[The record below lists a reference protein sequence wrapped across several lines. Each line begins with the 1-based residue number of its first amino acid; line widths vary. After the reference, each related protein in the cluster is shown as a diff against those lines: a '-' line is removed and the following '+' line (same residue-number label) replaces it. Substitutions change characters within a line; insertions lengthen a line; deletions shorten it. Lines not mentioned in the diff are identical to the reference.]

1 MELLK
6 KLKTNVI
13 ISSIL
18 CIVIGIVLV
27 IWPDLTMEI
36 ACLAIGA
43 VLLIAGITRL
53 ITYFTA
59 RDGSLYS
66 QINLIFGIVLIVV
79 GALILWQWDKV
90 LEIVPIIVGIIIA
103 IHGISD
109 LRQAFALRKNEYE
122 KWWVA
127 LILGLLTVILGVLLI
142 LNPFAALDTVVML
155 IGIFLIFD
163 GISVIWIT
171 SRIYRTAKAM
181 EQEAGALDVEI
192 EVQEVQVTKEAG
204 EVKND

>member
-6 KLKTNVI
+6 RLKTNVI
-13 ISSIL
+13 ISSAL

-27 IWPDLTMEI
+27 VWPDLTMEI

-43 VLLIAGITRL
+43 VLLIAGIMRL
-53 ITYFTA
+53 IAYFTA
-59 RDGSLYS
+59 RDGSVYS
-66 QINLIFGIVLIVV
+66 QVNLIFGIVLIVV
-79 GALILWQWDKV
+79 GALILWKWDKV
-90 LEIVPIIVGIIIA
+90 LEIVPIIVGIVIV

-109 LRQAFALRKNEYE
+109 LRQAYTLFKNKYD

-127 LILGLLTVILGVLLI
+127 LILGLLTVVFGVLLI
-142 LNPFAALDTVVML
+142 LNPFAALDTVVIL

-171 SRIYRTAKAM
+171 SRIYRTAKFM

-192 EVQEVQVTKEAG
+192 KTEE
-204 EVKND
+204 KNF

>member
-6 KLKTNVI
+6 KLKTNVM

-18 CIVIGIVLV
+18 CIIIGIVLV

-43 VLLIAGITRL
+43 VLLIVGIMRL
-53 ITYFTA
+53 AAYFTA
-59 RDGSLYS
+59 RDGSVYS
-66 QINLIFGIVLIVV
+66 QVNLIFGIVLIVV

-90 LEIVPIIVGIIIA
+90 LEIVPIIVGIIIV

-109 LRQAFALRKNEYE
+109 LRQAFTLHKNEYE

-163 GISVIWIT
+163 GISIIWIT
-171 SRIYRTAKAM
+171 SRIYQTAKVM
-181 EQEAGALDVEI
+181 EQEAEALDVEI
-192 EVQEVQVTKEAG
+192 EVEESERG
-204 EVKND
+204 SE

>member
-6 KLKTNVI
+6 RLKTNVI
-13 ISSIL
+13 ISSAL

-43 VLLIAGITRL
+43 VLLIAGIMRL

-59 RDGSLYS
+59 RDGSVYS
-66 QINLIFGIVLIVV
+66 QLNLIFGIVLIVV

-90 LEIVPIIVGIIIA
+90 LEIVPIIVGIVIV
-103 IHGISD
+103 IHGIND
-109 LRQAFALRKNEYE
+109 LRQTLALHKSEYE
-122 KWWVA
+122 RWWVA
-127 LILGLLTVILGVLLI
+127 LILGLLTMVLGVLLI
-142 LNPFAALDTVVML
+142 LNPFAALDTVVIL

-163 GISVIWIT
+163 GISTIWIM
-171 SRIYRTAKAM
+171 SRIYRTAKFM
-181 EQEAGALDVEI
+181 EQEAEALDVEI
-192 EVQEVQVTKEAG
+192 EVEDKKE
-204 EVKND
+204 N

>member
-13 ISSIL
+13 ISSAL

-43 VLLIAGITRL
+43 VLLIAGIMRL

-59 RDGSLYS
+59 RDGSVYS
-66 QINLIFGIVLIVV
+66 QLNLIFGIVLIVV
-79 GALILWQWDKV
+79 GALILWQWDNV
-90 LEIVPIIVGIIIA
+90 LKIVPIIVGIVIV
-103 IHGISD
+103 IHGIND
-109 LRQAFALRKNEYE
+109 LRQALALHKNEYD

-142 LNPFAALDTVVML
+142 LNPFAALDTVVIL

-163 GISVIWIT
+163 GISTIWIM
-171 SRIYRTAKAM
+171 SKIYRTAKVM
-181 EQEAGALDVEI
+181 EQEAEALDVEI
-192 EVQEVQVTKEAG
+192 EE
-204 EVKND
+204 KNF